1 MNRLKQCRIDA
12 GLSQQYVAVTLGVK
26 GPSVSNWESGKTS
39 PTVENLVALA
49 KLYGVST
56 DYLLGNDQPNNGG
69 KDKDNSYTLERLET
83 LPEETPPGYVRGKIE
98 FPADSMA
105 IAALRDFIRQV
116 IREELERKSV

>member
-56 DYLLGNDQPNNGG
+56 DYLLGNDYANGAEDG
-69 KDKDNSYTLERLET
+69 ETRAAILAQLESLPDDKLGQVLE
-83 LPEETPPGYVRGKIE
+83 YAE
-98 FPADSMA
+98 FLA
-105 IAALRDFIRQV
+105 
-116 IREELERKSV
+116 KK